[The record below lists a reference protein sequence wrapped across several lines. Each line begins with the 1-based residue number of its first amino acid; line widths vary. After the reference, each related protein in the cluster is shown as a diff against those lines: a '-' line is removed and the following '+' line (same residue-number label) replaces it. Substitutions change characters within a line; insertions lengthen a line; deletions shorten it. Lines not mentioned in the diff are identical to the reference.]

1 MLPWLTIATSLLP
14 ELIKIIAGDKAGAVA
29 KDVAKAVQDTTG
41 AKDPTAAQQ
50 KVKDDPAVSAALQ
63 QKLAEIALDAA
74 KTQNEEEDKKRADEI
89 AQMRILL
96 EDTQGARSTFQ
107 TLAQANSVF
116 AWGAPA
122 VSVIV
127 TIGFF
132 SVLLFL
138 INHDPVAANSNRSD
152 VIQIVNILIGTLA
165 AGFAT
170 VINFWL
176 GSSLGSR
183 NKDTASVQLQATQ
196 AAHSAQ
202 AIKTQAA
209 QTTEALKTLGN
220 VAAKSAST
228 DGQKQ
233 DGAKPKSDN
242 FDACLAIVLVQ
253 EGGYTN
259 DPQDPGG
266 PTNLGITQ
274 KDLSDWLGHAAT
286 AEDVKALTK
295 DTAREIYRTKYWNPL
310 RCGDLPAGIDL
321 IVFDFGVNAGLSR
334 SVKTAQKVVG
344 VQEDGSLGP
353 ITMGALSAID
363 PRDFINSFSDKRLA
377 FYQSLPTW
385 PHFGKGW
392 TRRTEE
398 VKKAALDMVG

>member
-14 ELIKIIAGDKAGAVA
+14 DLIKIIAGDKAGTVA

-41 AKDPTAAQQ
+41 AQDPAAAQK
-50 KVKDDPAVSAALQ
+50 KVKDDPATSAALQ

-74 KTQNEEEDKKRADEI
+74 KAQNEEEDKKRADEI
-89 AQMRILL
+89 ARMHVLL

-107 TLAQANSVF
+107 TLAQANSIF

-138 INHDPVAANSNRSD
+138 INQEPAAVNTTRSD

-202 AIKTQAA
+202 AIKSQAA

-220 VAAKSAST
+220 VAKSAST
-228 DGQKQ
+228 DGQKP
-233 DGAKPKSDN
+233 DGGKKKPDN
-242 FDACLAIVLVQ
+242 FEKCLAVVLIQ

-286 AEDVKALTK
+286 ADDVKALSK
-295 DTAREIYRTKYWNPL
+295 ETAREIYRSKYWNPL
-310 RCGDLPAGIDL
+310 RCDELPAGIDL

-334 SVKTAQKVVG
+334 SVKTAQKVIG
-344 VQEDGSLGP
+344 VKEDGSIGP
-353 ITMGALSAID
+353 ITMGGLTAVD

-377 FYQSLPTW
+377 FYQSLSTW

-398 VKKAALDMVG
+398 VKKASLAMAG